1 MEVFERILGIILPV
15 FIIIA
20 LGYAYARRRGDSV
33 KADMTAVNRV
43 SMGVLCPLLVFTAL
57 AAKDFDIAHNG
68 TLILAG
74 ALISLGSGL
83 LAWPVA
89 RMFGY
94 DVRSFVPPMMYNNC
108 GNMGLPLAV
117 LAFGTAGLSSAVAL
131 FMACNLVYFSV
142 GIKIIEIGRTGA
154 HTSSWKFLLSPMMV
168 AMHRRHGI
176 CRPAYRVAHALVSS
190 VENAGRSM
198 HTDHVVRIRR
208 AHDGCQFQE
217 LAHRLDRRSCVSGR
231 RLGRGLATGWRI
243 AHDAGATR
251 PDVFVCRAAA
261 SRVLLHGGGAIQTG
275 AGQGGV
281 DCIAGESGG
290 AGVRAGGIVD
300 GVAGGLNFSRLC
312 RRQHLEAVRRQR
324 RFIDVGKGHIA
335 YLRAG
340 WATPRP
346 IDDVLNGCRLAG
358 NDRFHRAIRAI
369 AHPA

>member
-20 LGYAYARRRGDSV
+20 LGYVYARRRGDSV

-89 RMFGY
+89 RMLGY

-168 AMHRRHGI
+168 AMIVGMAFAALHIALPTPLFQALKMLGEACIPIMLFALGVRMMDVSFKSWHIGLIGAVVCPVAGLAVAWLLDGVLRMT
-176 CRPAYRVAHALVSS
+176 PAQRGQMYLFAALPPAVFCFMVAEQYKQEPDKVASIVLLGNLAALVF
-190 VENAGRSM
+190 VP
-198 HTDHVVRIRR
+198 V
-208 AHDGCQFQE
+208 
-217 LAHRLDRRSCVSGR
+217 
-231 RLGRGLATGWRI
+231 GLWM
-243 AHDAGATR
+243 
-251 PDVFVCRAAA
+251 
-261 SRVLLHGGGAIQTG
+261 
-275 AGQGGV
+275 
-281 DCIAGESGG
+281 
-290 AGVRAGGIVD
+290 
-300 GVAGGLNFSRLC
+300 GLRT
-312 RRQHLEAVRRQR
+312 A
-324 RFIDVGKGHIA
+324 
-335 YLRAG
+335 
-340 WATPRP
+340 
-346 IDDVLNGCRLAG
+346 
-358 NDRFHRAIRAI
+358 
-369 AHPA
+369 